1 MSLSEHF
8 VDFANQQVS
17 EGRYGS
23 TSEVVRAGLRLLEE
37 HEKRLRNLKLALAE
51 GRASGIASDFDFDT
65 FIDEIGSDE
74 SHELS
79 GLLSVLGSL
88 IEQYEEDSVH
98 IDDALPAD
106 VLRFLMAEH
115 GLKQADLAAEIGSQG
130 IVSEVLNGKRKLNAR
145 QAKALG
151 ERFGVSPAVFL

>member
-1 MSLSEHF
+1 MEEDMNLSQRKSKQPEVSFSQMAKAWAALNRETQIGVIRTDRDYRKMSAL
-8 VDFANQQVS
+8 VD
-17 EGRYGS
+17 
-23 TSEVVRAGLRLLEE
+23 
-37 HEKRLRNLKLALAE
+37 KL
-51 GRASGIASDFDFDT
+51 
-65 FIDEIGSDE
+65 IDEIGSDE
-74 SHELS
+74 NHELS

-88 IEQYEEDSVH
+88 IEQYEEDNIH
-98 IDDALPAD
+98 LDDAEPAD

-151 ERFGVSPAVFL
+151 ERFSISPAVFL

>member
-1 MSLSEHF
+1 MNLSQRKSKQPEASFSQMAKAWAALNRETQIGVIRTDRDYRKMSAL
-8 VDFANQQVS
+8 VD
-17 EGRYGS
+17 
-23 TSEVVRAGLRLLEE
+23 
-37 HEKRLRNLKLALAE
+37 KL
-51 GRASGIASDFDFDT
+51 
-65 FIDEIGSDE
+65 IDEIGSDE
-74 SHELS
+74 NHGLS

-88 IEQYEEDSVH
+88 IEQYEEDNVH
-98 IDDALPAD
+98 IDEALPAD
-106 VLRFLMAEH
+106 VLRFLIAEH